1 MVRHNLN
8 VDNHLVINAQHLLFP
23 CRWVA
28 FGSYVEYSNSKDAL
42 SSDTSANGTA
52 PGPQQ

>member
-8 VDNHLVINAQHLLFP
+8 VDNHLVINVQCLLFP

-28 FGSYVEYSNSKDAL
+28 FEAYVEYSNSKDAL
-42 SSDTSANGTA
+42 SSGTSVNGTA
-52 PGPQQ
+52 PELQQ